1 MATSIWRQHFM
12 NKKAYLAILTLAATA
27 SQLLYADNE
36 NYDATRVTRDFIN
49 MSLVDS
55 SWYRANAS
63 GVKFTG
69 SNLTNA
75 NFGAATLTGTD
86 FTDTNLTGVNFN
98 SAVLTNAIFTD
109 STITNVNF
117 SSTNFTAAQLYSTA
131 SYKEKNISGINFD
144 GNNLSGWNFK
154 DQNLDGSRFFNATL
168 TGADFTGAKISGTIL
183 SAAVAKGFTVD
194 NLYSTASYA
203 NKDLHGINLSNNNL
217 SGWNFKDQNLD
228 GANFYGSTLT
238 GTNFTG
244 AKIKGAVLEGAV
256 AKGFTVD
263 SFYST
268 ASYNTDKNFGAINLS
283 QNDLSGWDFKNSN
296 LDGGKFSNST
306 LTGADFT
313 GARIKG
319 AVLSNTVSKG
329 FTSAQLYST
338 ASYSV
343 DKDLGAINL
352 SQNDLSGWSFKDQNL
367 TNANFQSATLA
378 GANFS
383 GAEIRGA
390 DFANATG
397 FTSEMLCST
406 ASYANKDLS
415 GVFFTRITIDGVDF
429 EGVNLS
435 NANFQYCTIS
445 NVDFTNTA
453 TPNFN
458 LSLYY
463 STISN
468 VNFAGMNL
476 DNGNYATIYGLT
488 YGEGV
493 NFTDTILPRVY
504 IGQIPKEVLEQTW
517 NYKSGTLELVLS
529 NNERIDG
536 LNLEGYRVHCDFSNS
551 SLKNINFKDADLTGS
566 DFGQTDLSGADFTD
580 ATINNVYLDR
590 SNFTSQ
596 QLESTK
602 SYKQKDLSG
611 VDMTRLNISFEGK
624 DLSGFNFSNADLER
638 INLKNAIFEDAIIN
652 DTRFYGSSIEQEIT
666 LAQIMQTK
674 SYKYKDL
681 SGASFHYTIFE
692 NADFSGFNMQRTMF
706 GSSAS
711 NLFTNVNFTNAD
723 LRGAGYTAGRNGWD
737 TATFKNTILK
747 DGTITALEM
756 DSPDDY
762 ILVREY
768 KYTDSFGTIYATFA
782 EDASISGGATL
793 MLDNMANLM
802 IDSDVS
808 VYIEDGGIVSYNMDV
823 SNKEAESYIYL
834 PSGGDLNF
842 AEGSTLN
849 INVDGDLEA
858 YTDYYK
864 YILYADNISTLYD
877 VYNDILMLYENG
889 DVYFSNNGEEFNGHW
904 EFFRDGNWI
913 AMYYYATVPEPAACA
928 AILGVLALAFAVRRR
943 RK

>member
-1 MATSIWRQHFM
+1 M
-12 NKKAYLAILTLAATA
+12 NRKTHLAILTFAATA
-27 SQLLYADNE
+27 SQLLYADNDVYDNTTVTE
-36 NYDATRVTRDFIN
+36 NFIN
-49 MSLVDS
+49 ASLVDS
-55 SWYRANAS
+55 SWYKTIAS
-63 GVKFTG
+63 GVQFTG

-75 NFGAATLTGTD
+75 NFNSATLNDTD
-86 FTDTNLTGVNFN
+86 FTDTNLTNANFR
-98 SAVLTNAIFTD
+98 
-109 STITNVNF
+109 
-117 SSTNFTAAQLYSTA
+117 
-131 SYKEKNISGINFD
+131 G
-144 GNNLSGWNFK
+144 
-154 DQNLDGSRFFNATL
+154 ATL
-168 TGADFTGAKISGTIL
+168 TGADL
-183 SAAVAKGFTVD
+183 
-194 NLYSTASYA
+194 
-203 NKDLHGINLSNNNL
+203 
-217 SGWNFKDQNLD
+217 
-228 GANFYGSTLT
+228 
-238 GTNFTG
+238 
-244 AKIKGAVLEGAV
+244 
-256 AKGFTVD
+256 
-263 SFYST
+263 
-268 ASYNTDKNFGAINLS
+268 
-283 QNDLSGWDFKNSN
+283 
-296 LDGGKFSNST
+296 
-306 LTGADFT
+306 
-313 GARIKG
+313 
-319 AVLSNTVSKG
+319 
-329 FTSAQLYST
+329 
-338 ASYSV
+338 
-343 DKDLGAINL
+343 
-352 SQNDLSGWSFKDQNL
+352 
-367 TNANFQSATLA
+367 
-378 GANFS
+378 S

-390 DFANATG
+390 KFIYATG

-468 VNFAGMNL
+468 VNFSGMNL

-536 LNLEGYRVHCDFSNS
+536 LNLEGYRVHCDFSRS
-551 SLKNINFKDADLTGS
+551 SLQNANFKDADLTGS

-624 DLSGFNFSNADLER
+624 DLSGFDLSNTNLER

-652 DTRFYGSSIEQEIT
+652 DARFYGSSIEQEIT

-674 SYKYKDL
+674 SYKDKDL

-692 NADFSGFNMQRTMF
+692 NADFSGFNLQRTMF

-711 NLFTNVNFTNAD
+711 NLFKNVNFTNAD
-723 LRGAGYTAGRNGWD
+723 LRGAGGIERGGWD
-737 TATFKNTILK
+737 TAIFKNTILK
-747 DGTITALEM
+747 DGSITALEM

-768 KYTDSFGTIYATFA
+768 KYTDYSGTIYAKFA
-782 EDASISGGATL
+782 EDASISGGANL
-793 MLDNMANLM
+793 ILDNNARLM
-802 IDSDVS
+802 VNKAVTVNIQ
-808 VYIEDGGIVSYNMDV
+808 DGGIVSYNMDA
-823 SNKEAESYIYL
+823 SNGEDESYIYVL
-834 PSGGDLNF
+834 EGGDLNF
-842 AEGSTLN
+842 AEGSKLN

-858 YTDYYK
+858 YTEYYK
-864 YILYADNISTLYD
+864 YILYADNTSTLND
-877 VYNDILMLYENG
+877 IYNDILGLSENG
-889 DVYFSNNGEEFNGHW
+889 DVYFTNNGEEFNGDW
-904 EFFRDGNWI
+904 YLFKDVKWLVVSYT
-913 AMYYYATVPEPAACA
+913 AVPEPAVCA
-928 AILGVLALAFAVRRR
+928 AILGAFALAFAWRRR